1 MAAQVKRARRA
12 GASSAEAEACAR
24 DCQVPERE
32 RGSAALLADLGEW
45 FDERRVPRYP
55 SMVSSERPDGSE
67 REDRDRE
74 RVRRLEGILPEL
86 VKRVF
91 EAGYERLSEGPE
103 SVRHFMSELRLPK
116 DVLSQLDETKNGIYR
131 AVAKEVRDFL
141 DHTNFADELAN
152 VLTKLSFEV
161 KTEVRFI
168 PNDAAKGARPIP
180 DVKAKVSLKRD
191 RSSRPPESRTDI
203 DDKASHASDP
213 LANGQPNEESQS

>member
-1 MAAQVKRARRA
+1 VRRRLGVPAGTRRGAVKSSGPDRIERL
-12 GASSAEAEACAR
+12 SSA
-24 DCQVPERE
+24 DLRE
-32 RGSAALLADLGEW
+32 R
-45 FDERRVPRYP
+45 FDGRKGARYP
-55 SMVSSERPDGSE
+55 SVVSSERPDGSE
-67 REDRDRE
+67 RDERE

-103 SVRHFMSELRLPK
+103 NVRHFVSELRLPK
-116 DVLSQLDETKNGIYR
+116 DVLTQLDETKNGLYR

-168 PNDAAKGARPIP
+168 PNDAAKGGRPIP
-180 DVKAKVSLKRD
+180 DVKAKVSVKRD
-191 RSSRPPESRTDI
+191 RSSRPPDLRADI
-203 DDKASHASDP
+203 DDKASLAPDP

>member
-1 MAAQVKRARRA
+1 M
-12 GASSAEAEACAR
+12 
-24 DCQVPERE
+24 
-32 RGSAALLADLGEW
+32 
-45 FDERRVPRYP
+45 PRYP
-55 SMVSSERPDGSE
+55 SLVSSERPDGSE
-67 REDRDRE
+67 RDERD

-103 SVRHFMSELRLPK
+103 NVRHFVSELRLPK
-116 DVLSQLDETKNGIYR
+116 DVLSQLDETKNGLYR

-168 PNDAAKGARPIP
+168 PNDAAKGGRPIP
-180 DVKAKVSLKRD
+180 DVKAKVSVKRD
-191 RSSRPPESRTDI
+191 RTSRPPDAPTDTH
-203 DDKASHASDP
+203 DKASLAPDP
-213 LANGQPNEESQS
+213 LANGKSNEESSS

>member
-1 MAAQVKRARRA
+1 M
-12 GASSAEAEACAR
+12 G
-24 DCQVPERE
+24 
-32 RGSAALLADLGEW
+32 
-45 FDERRVPRYP
+45 PRYP
-55 SMVSSERPDGSE
+55 SIVSSSERPDGSE
-67 REDRDRE
+67 REERE

-103 SVRHFMSELRLPK
+103 NVRHFVSELRLPK
-116 DVLSQLDETKNGIYR
+116 DVLSQLDETKNGLYR

-168 PNDAAKGARPIP
+168 PNDAAKGGRPIP
-180 DVKAKVSLKRD
+180 DVKAKVSVKRD
-191 RSSRPPESRTDI
+191 RTSRPPEPPSDTHDR
-203 DDKASHASDP
+203 ASLAPDP

>member
-1 MAAQVKRARRA
+1 M
-12 GASSAEAEACAR
+12 
-24 DCQVPERE
+24 
-32 RGSAALLADLGEW
+32 W
-45 FDERRVPRYP
+45 FDGREGSRYP
-55 SMVSSERPDGSE
+55 SVVSSERPDGPE
-67 REDRDRE
+67 RDERE

-103 SVRHFMSELRLPK
+103 NVRHFVSELRLPK
-116 DVLSQLDETKNGIYR
+116 DVLSQLDETKNGLYR

-168 PNDAAKGARPIP
+168 PNDAAKGGRPIP
-180 DVKAKVSLKRD
+180 DVKAKVSVKRD
-191 RSSRPPESRTDI
+191 RASRPPDPRADI
-203 DDKASHASDP
+203 DDKASLAPDP

>member
-1 MAAQVKRARRA
+1 V
-12 GASSAEAEACAR
+12 
-24 DCQVPERE
+24 
-32 RGSAALLADLGEW
+32 
-45 FDERRVPRYP
+45 
-55 SMVSSERPDGSE
+55 VSSERPDGSE
-67 REDRDRE
+67 RDDRE

-103 SVRHFMSELRLPK
+103 NVRHFVSELSLPK
-116 DVLSQLDETKNGIYR
+116 DVLTQLDETKNGLYR

-168 PNDAAKGARPIP
+168 PNDAAKGGRPTP
-180 DVKAKVSLKRD
+180 DVKAKVSVKRD
-191 RSSRPPESRTDI
+191 RSSRPPDPRADI
-203 DDKASHASDP
+203 DDKASLAPDP
-213 LANGQPNEESQS
+213 LANGQPNEESKS

>member
-1 MAAQVKRARRA
+1 M
-12 GASSAEAEACAR
+12 
-24 DCQVPERE
+24 
-32 RGSAALLADLGEW
+32 ALLADLGKW
-45 FDERRVPRYP
+45 FDEREAARYP

-67 REDRDRE
+67 RDERE

-86 VKRVF
+86 VKRVI

-103 SVRHFMSELRLPK
+103 NVRHFMSELRLPK

-141 DHTNFADELAN
+141 EHTNFADELAN

-168 PNDAAKGARPIP
+168 PNDAAKGGRPIP
-180 DVKAKVSLKRD
+180 DVKAKVSVKRD
-191 RSSRPPESRTDI
+191 RSPRPPDPRTDI
-203 DDKASHASDP
+203 DDKASLAPDP

>member
-1 MAAQVKRARRA
+1 M
-12 GASSAEAEACAR
+12 
-24 DCQVPERE
+24 
-32 RGSAALLADLGEW
+32 W
-45 FDERRVPRYP
+45 FDGRGGARYP
-55 SMVSSERPDGSE
+55 SLVSSERPDGSE
-67 REDRDRE
+67 RDERE

-103 SVRHFMSELRLPK
+103 NVRHFMSELRLPK
-116 DVLSQLDETKNGIYR
+116 DVLAQLDETKNGLYR

-168 PNDAAKGARPIP
+168 PNDAARGGRPIP
-180 DVKAKVSLKRD
+180 DVKAKVSVKRD
-191 RSSRPPESRTDI
+191 RTSRPPAPPTDI
-203 DDKASHASDP
+203 DDKASLAPDP